1 MIFLIKL
8 LIKTIDFYSFLIII
22 SIIGSWIDPMGNSK
36 VFQYVRKLT
45 DPYLKLFKIVIPLG
59 SVYIDI
65 SAVIGL
71 LILNLIRNLL
81 IRKMFF
87 IM

>member
-81 IRKMFF
+81 IRKIFF

>member
-8 LIKTIDFYSFLIII
+8 LIKTIDFYSFLIIV

-36 VFQYVRKLT
+36 VFQYVRKFT

-71 LILNLIRNLL
+71 LILNLIKNLL

>member
-22 SIIGSWIDPMGNSK
+22 SIIGSWIDPMGSSK